1 MSSPDDSE
9 RSDDSPNSDYAPKW
23 ARDIYRQGSPDTVKG
38 APPPSQRDLTFL
50 RRSLDP
56 ETVDVP
62 QPTPRRL
69 GWFATGG
76 GLIIAAALG
85 AVIGLLAT
93 GELRSIFGNA
103 PGSTTKTI
111 ELTSRSDNSKMPEQ
125 VSSPTDRLAVAPA
138 TQPSSPTASVP
149 VAPMV
154 AQPANEAPAR
164 VATVGGASE
173 PAPTVRGITDSEIRF
188 GISAPFTGPAKEL
201 GQNMKLGI
209 EAAFKLANANGGVY
223 GRQLRLIAAD
233 DGYEP
238 ARTAATMKQ
247 LYERDQV
254 FGLVGNVGTHPR
266 RWSHCLTR
274 LIARCCFSGLSPAPG
289 Y

>member
-9 RSDDSPNSDYAPKW
+9 RSDDSPKSDYAPKW
-23 ARDIYRQGSPDTVKG
+23 ARDIYRQGSPDTAKG
-38 APPPSQRDLTFL
+38 GPPPSERDLTFL

-111 ELTSRSDNSKMPEQ
+111 ELTSRADNSKMPKQ
-125 VSSPTDRLAVAPA
+125 VSSPTDRLAVSPA
-138 TQPSSPTASVP
+138 TQPSSPTANVP

-164 VATVGGASE
+164 VATVGGASG
-173 PAPTVRGITDSEIRF
+173 PAPTFPRRTASEIRI
-188 GISAPFTGPAKEL
+188 GVSAPFTAPAKVL
-201 GQNMKLGI
+201 G
-209 EAAFKLANANGGVY
+209 
-223 GRQLRLIAAD
+223 
-233 DGYEP
+233 P
-238 ARTAATMKQ
+238 
-247 LYERDQV
+247 
-254 FGLVGNVGTHPR
+254 
-266 RWSHCLTR
+266 
-274 LIARCCFSGLSPAPG
+274 
-289 Y
+289 